1 MTAQLVEMK
10 TATYRSTTHRA
21 THRATE
27 KTQLKKPL
35 LLPGFQGEDVIE
47 LQRLLRYWGIY
58 SDPLNSIFN
67 SSVEKAVRAFQHRV
81 FLKEDGIVGQQTWQA
96 LYTGVPVNMP
106 VLRRGSRDRNVV
118 SLQEALKASGLYD
131 GAINGIFSSTTEES
145 VQALQRRCGLVAD
158 GIVDRYTWLALS
170 KVPH

>member
-1 MTAQLVEMK
+1 MTAQLVVEMK
-10 TATYRSTTHRA
+10 TATSSA
-21 THRATE
+21 TN
-27 KTQLKKPL
+27 KTQLKKPVL
-35 LLPGFQGEDVIE
+35 LQGFQGEDVLE
-47 LQRLLRYWGIY
+47 LQRLLRYWGTY

-118 SLQEALKASGLYD
+118 RLQEVLQASGLYY
-131 GAINGIFSSTTEES
+131 GAINGTFSSTTEES
-145 VQALQRRCGLVAD
+145 VQAFQRRCGLVPN

>member
-1 MTAQLVEMK
+1 MTAQLVKMK
-10 TATYRSTTHRA
+10 TATYRSTTHRP
-21 THRATE
+21 TE
-27 KTQLKKPL
+27 KTQVKKPL
-35 LLPGFQGEDVIE
+35 LLRDFQGEDVIE

-118 SLQEALKASGLYD
+118 RLQEVLKASGLYD

>member
-1 MTAQLVEMK
+1 MTAQLVVEMK
-10 TATYRSTTHRA
+10 TATSSA
-21 THRATE
+21 TN
-27 KTQLKKPL
+27 KTQLKKPVL
-35 LLPGFQGEDVIE
+35 LQGFQGEGVLE
-47 LQRLLRYWGIY
+47 LQRRLRYWGIY

-118 SLQEALKASGLYD
+118 RLQEVLKASGLYY
-131 GAINGIFSSTTEES
+131 GAIDGIFSSTTQES

>member
-1 MTAQLVEMK
+1 MTAQLVVEMK
-10 TATYRSTTHRA
+10 TATSSA
-21 THRATE
+21 TN
-27 KTQLKKPL
+27 KTQLKKPVL
-35 LLPGFQGEDVIE
+35 LQGFQGEDVLE
-47 LQRLLRYWGIY
+47 LQRLLRYWGTY
-58 SDPLNSIFN
+58 GDPLNSIFN

-118 SLQEALKASGLYD
+118 RLQEVLKASRVYD
-131 GAINGIFSSTTEES
+131 GAIDGIFSSTTEES
-145 VQALQRRCGLVAD
+145 VQAFQGRCGLVPD

>member
-10 TATYRSTTHRA
+10 TATYKA
-21 THRATE
+21 PQ
-27 KTQLKKPL
+27 KTQFKQPVL
-35 LLPGFQGEDVIE
+35 LRGFQGEDVIE

-58 SDPLNSIFN
+58 TDPLNSIFN

-81 FLKEDGIVGQQTWQA
+81 FLKEDGIVGQQTWEA

-118 SLQEALKASGLYD
+118 RLQEVLKASGLYY

-145 VQALQRRCGLVAD
+145 VQAFQRRCGLVPD